1 MNDDFIKEQIDKIE
15 EITNSIKE
23 HCSNNIDDSYDYGY
37 IDGQMEV
44 IQFILK
50 DIYHRRDLNSL

>member
-15 EITNSIKE
+15 KITNSIKE
-23 HCSNNIDDSYDYGY
+23 HCANNIDDPYDYGY
-37 IDGQMEV
+37 IYGQMEV
-44 IQFILK
+44 ISFILT